1 MRRLISGRA
10 YFLVALE
17 LLSFGLILLVAQ
29 TPREK
34 TPRPKSN
41 IKMVTSSSW
50 LTTEV
55 VPS

>member
-10 YFLVALE
+10 YFLVAPE